1 GGQTAARRSAQYGN
15 IGIPLRSIFFVDERL
30 QYFDQ
35 QLPVNAGQA
44 AAAFPG
50 VIFRFAY
57 TWRRR
62 IFMDSFLTDVC
73 HSHDYERL
81 DKFSMNQSLRG
92 FIDPPLDSGK
102 RSGCVENVLAVV
114 QV

>member
-1 GGQTAARRSAQYGN
+1 
-15 IGIPLRSIFFVDERL
+15 
-30 QYFDQ
+30 
-35 QLPVNAGQA
+35 
-44 AAAFPG
+44 
-50 VIFRFAY
+50 
-57 TWRRR
+57 
-62 IFMDSFLTDVC
+62 MDSFLTDVC

-92 FIDPPLDSGK
+92 FIDPPLNSGK